1 MNCCHCRG
9 IEAFFDKRTADKQ
22 LKRYRKKGPAK
33 TTRILI
39 AALKAEGIDG
49 MTLLDIGGGV
59 GAVQQELLRAGVS
72 SATNVE
78 ASTAYVEVSKEEAE
92 RHGYADRV
100 NYQHGNFIDAA
111 PTVADADIVTLD
123 RVICCYPDAQALVGL
138 SAARARHLYGLV
150 YPQYGWLNKVFVT
163 GANVVFRLRRCAMRS
178 FLHRSDM
185 VDAIVQSHGLQRR
198 FHRKSF
204 PWQIV
209 VYSRPVRGETIQ

>member
-1 MNCCHCRG
+1 MNCCQCRG
-9 IEAFFDKRTADKQ
+9 IEAFFDKKTADKE

-39 AALKAEGIDG
+39 AALKAEGIKG

-59 GAVQQELLRAGVS
+59 GALQQELLGAGLS

-92 RHGYADRV
+92 RQGYADRV
-100 NYQHGNFIDAA
+100 SYHHGNFIDVA

-123 RVICCYPDAQALVGL
+123 RVICCDPDAQALVAL
-138 SAARARHLYGLV
+138 SAARARHLYGVV
-150 YPQYGWLNKVFVT
+150 YPLDGWLNKVFVT
-163 GANVVFRLRRCAMRS
+163 GVNLVFWLRRCAMRS
-178 FLHRSDM
+178 FLHRPEM
-185 VDAIVQSHGLQRR
+185 IDAIVRSHSLQQR
-198 FHRKSF
+198 FYRKSF

-209 VYSRPVRGETIQ
+209 VYSR